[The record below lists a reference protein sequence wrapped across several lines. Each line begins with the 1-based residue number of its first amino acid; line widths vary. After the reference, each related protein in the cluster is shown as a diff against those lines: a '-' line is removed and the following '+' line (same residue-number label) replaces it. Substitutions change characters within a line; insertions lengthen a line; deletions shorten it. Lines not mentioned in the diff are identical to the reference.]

1 MTQDDGERI
10 AAWLEG
16 LGLAGALAEAGL
28 PTFTR
33 DADGRAVWT
42 EPERLAELEAL
53 LRSGGE
59 DPAHAVPVGL
69 VVLARQARLR
79 TELLETPW
87 FTYETLAELRGTS
100 VDATRFAVH
109 KAAQTHRLLVVPVEE
124 HVVVPAFQL
133 TATGEVRP
141 DVAPL
146 LEPLLAG
153 RSAKVFLRDDAVRSL
168 IYTPDAS
175 RAMALLGNTGD
186 AFGETWHLPCDD
198 ARLTYREL
206 VTLAAEVF
214 GVAPRCKVVKG
225 WQLALAGLV
234 SQRVR
239 DARELLPRYA
249 QDNVFVSDKFR
260 ARFPEFRATTF
271 RAGLTAIRDGT
282 AEARAT

>member
-146 LEPLLAG
+146 LEPLLAARMDPWRAWAWLTQPAALTFGRAPEEAVTDPEVADLVLHAAVRLAERVG
-153 RSAKVFLRDDAVRSL
+153 RS
-168 IYTPDAS
+168 
-175 RAMALLGNTGD
+175 
-186 AFGETWHLPCDD
+186 
-198 ARLTYREL
+198 
-206 VTLAAEVF
+206 
-214 GVAPRCKVVKG
+214 
-225 WQLALAGLV
+225 
-234 SQRVR
+234 
-239 DARELLPRYA
+239 
-249 QDNVFVSDKFR
+249 
-260 ARFPEFRATTF
+260 
-271 RAGLTAIRDGT
+271 
-282 AEARAT
+282 